1 MCVLTWMASL
11 LADPEYGSM
20 DLFHYNAAIMRNKS
34 LAAGIPM
41 WNYVCECS
49 NRQLGPSLRH
59 NL

>member
-1 MCVLTWMASL
+1 MGSL
-11 LADPEYGSM
+11 LASDPEYGSM

-49 NRQLGPSLRH
+49 SGWLQLPLRRD
-59 NL
+59 L

>member
-1 MCVLTWMASL
+1 MLTGMGSM

-49 NRQLGPSLRH
+49 GWLGPLRRDR
-59 NL
+59 